1 MIQLTKKDLQNLKIG
16 DVIIEKYFNE
26 ENHLQVKEKKLNDV
40 FEVSLKLQNINSK
53 KMKSFKVSE
62 NFNKEGD
69 RKWKS
74 SKGSTIIRY
83 YAKKEQ
89 DSK

>member
-1 MIQLTKKDLQNLKIG
+1 MIQLTKKDLQNLKVG

-26 ENHLQVKEKKLNDV
+26 EYHLEVKEKHSNDL
-40 FEVSLKLQNINSK
+40 FEVSYKLQDVNSK
-53 KMKSFKVSE
+53 KMKSFKIAE

-83 YAKKEQ
+83 Y
-89 DSK
+89 DSKENKN